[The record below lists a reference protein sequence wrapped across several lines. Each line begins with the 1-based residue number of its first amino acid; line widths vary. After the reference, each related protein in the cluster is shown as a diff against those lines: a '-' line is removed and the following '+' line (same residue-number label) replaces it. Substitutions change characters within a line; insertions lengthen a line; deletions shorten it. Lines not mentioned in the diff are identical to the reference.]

1 MRLFLLLTM
10 FLSACSV
17 NKENQL
23 LGAEYLGTTYVSDP
37 LGEEQAPDIDPL
49 IRFDAFDCVTFV
61 ETVLADE
68 NEEKLTKIRYKNG
81 QISFF
86 NRNHFIESDWLKNNA
101 DIVENVSSV
110 YGQTSIRTVIIDKQ
124 KWFKKVHGMDYNC
137 PVETV
142 NIEYIPYKNLKN
154 LKLDEV
160 LIVLFIAGNSGKSDK
175 IGTDLAVVH
184 MGFLLP
190 NGILR
195 HASSD
200 AGKVVDVDF
209 MDYAAKRAKNK
220 NNLGITLV
228 KIK

>member
-1 MRLFLLLTM
+1 MRLFLVLVL
-10 FLSACSV
+10 FLSACSF
-17 NKENQL
+17 
-23 LGAEYLGTTYVSDP
+23 GADYESVGEKYLGTPYLIDP
-37 LGEEQAPDIDPL
+37 LGEEQETDTDPL
-49 IRFDAFDCVTFV
+49 IRYDGFDCVTFV

-68 NEEKLTKIRYKNG
+68 DEEKLTKIRYKNG
-81 QISFF
+81 QVSFF

-101 DIVENVSSV
+101 DIVENISGA
-110 YGQTSIRTVIIDKQ
+110 YGKTSIRTVVIDKQ
-124 KWFKKVHGMDYNC
+124 KWLKTVHDMDYDC
-137 PVETV
+137 PVEIV

-154 LKLDEV
+154 LKTDEV

-175 IGTDLAVVH
+175 IGTDLAVTH

-190 NGILR
+190 DGRLR
-195 HASSD
+195 HASSA

-209 MDYAAKRAKNK
+209 MDYVAKQEKNN

>member
-1 MRLFLLLTM
+1 MRLVFVLAL
-10 FLSACSV
+10 FLSACSF
-17 NKENQL
+17 
-23 LGAEYLGTTYVSDP
+23 GADYESVGKKYLGTPYLTDP
-37 LGEEQAPDIDPL
+37 LGEEQKPDTGPL
-49 IRFDAFDCVTFV
+49 IRFDGFDCVTFV

>member
-1 MRLFLLLTM
+1 MYGKT
-10 FLSACSV
+10 
-17 NKENQL
+17 
-23 LGAEYLGTTYVSDP
+23 
-37 LGEEQAPDIDPL
+37 
-49 IRFDAFDCVTFV
+49 
-61 ETVLADE
+61 
-68 NEEKLTKIRYKNG
+68 
-81 QISFF
+81 
-86 NRNHFIESDWLKNNA
+86 
-101 DIVENVSSV
+101 NV
-110 YGQTSIRTVIIDKQ
+110 RTVVIDKQ
-124 KWFKKVHGMDYNC
+124 KWLKKVHGLEYKVSPKTINLD
-137 PVETV
+137 
-142 NIEYIPYKNLKN
+142 YIPYENLTNLKT
-154 LKLDEV
+154 KEP
-160 LIVLFIAGNSGKSDK
+160 LIVLFITGNSGKSDK